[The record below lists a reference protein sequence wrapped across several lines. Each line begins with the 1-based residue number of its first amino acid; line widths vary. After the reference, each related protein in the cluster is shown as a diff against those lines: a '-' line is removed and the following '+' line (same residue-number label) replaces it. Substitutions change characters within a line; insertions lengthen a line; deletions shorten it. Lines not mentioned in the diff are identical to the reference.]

1 VRRPS
6 KRLVWADDNPLIG
19 EREVTYEK
27 TRMILV
33 AVFLLCALGFLVAG
47 DFRGAALFGVFT
59 LFLVLRP
66 LVSRRLGAAEDDYR
80 SRLRNT
86 VVGFALVGIVFV
98 ASGVIGLF
106 GVISPFEGG
115 HRWPFWI
122 GIACGLAWLWMAE
135 RGFRGYR
142 RLPK

>member
-1 VRRPS
+1 M
-6 KRLVWADDNPLIG
+6 N
-19 EREVTYEK
+19 YEK
-27 TRMILV
+27 TRAILV
-33 AVFLLCALGFLVAG
+33 VVFLLCAVGFLAARDFYGAG
-47 DFRGAALFGVFT
+47 LFGVFA
-59 LFLVLRP
+59 LYLVLRP
-66 LVSRRLGAAEDDYR
+66 LISRRLGADEDDYR

-98 ASGVIGLF
+98 ASGVMGLF

-122 GIACGLAWLWMAE
+122 VIACGLSFLWFAD

-142 RLPK
+142 RLQK

>member
-1 VRRPS
+1 M
-6 KRLVWADDNPLIG
+6 
-19 EREVTYEK
+19 TYKK

-33 AVFLLCALGFLVAG
+33 AVFLLCAFGFLAAG

-59 LFLVLRP
+59 LFLVLRT
-66 LVSRRLGAAEDDYR
+66 LFSRRVGVAEDDYR
-80 SRLRNT
+80 SHLRNT
-86 VVGFALVGIVFV
+86 VVGFALVGIVSV
-98 ASGVIGLF
+98 ASGVMGLF

-122 GIACGLAWLWMAE
+122 VIACGLSFLWFAE
-135 RGFRGYR
+135 RGFQGYR